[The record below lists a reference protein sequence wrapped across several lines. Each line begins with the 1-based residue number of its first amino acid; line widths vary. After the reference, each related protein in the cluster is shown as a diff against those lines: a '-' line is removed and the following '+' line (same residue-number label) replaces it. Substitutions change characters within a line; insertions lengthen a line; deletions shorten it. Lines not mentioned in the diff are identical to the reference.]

1 MLSCWCA
8 CRGVTT
14 WLLYKFTITAK
25 MGFMYH
31 IPGPDEDPDDPKTNT
46 CPLDPVLENKLN
58 MLAALPKQ
66 IFGMLVPKEL
76 PDVRALMPYS
86 LRLPHARDALDCK
99 FDLVGPVRFSQDQMD
114 EIKSFHAAMME
125 GPQKKKDPKKVAEE
139 LKKLTEA
146 ARKALGEDLPAPDS
160 PPQPADSPTQT
171 QPADS
176 LIQTQPADSLTQTQP
191 AHSLTQ
197 TQPADLPTQTQP
209 ADPLT
214 QTQPADSPTQTQP
227 AHSLTQTQPIHSL
240 TQTQPADSPTQ
251 TQPQAS
257 AEPASAEQRHAPD
270 ENAAS
275 LAASAAAAPAGPS
288 EQEQVPTITCDPM
301 VIDTAAASAALNTAD
316 GPAQTADPKSPDDP
330 SRSSTA
336 KQDEPAKPDELTKF
350 KEGDENAEDGFVS
363 KYFVLPLQQWMDW
376 EDPNRTT
383 DDSFPEVDWE
393 AVRHVKSGWKPLSTL
408 EEVQVPEQGPAC
420 SIGDAMDLDGDQPVP
435 AAPAG
440 HAGTAIGDEP
450 MLCTSIDHQQQSQTL
465 WQSICT
471 IEFTVL
477 EADQAIPD
485 SGTVAYRII
494 SSDASDPSKSTAAF
508 TISDDSQAVISKG
521 TAAFSLLAGDHSIPN
536 GTGTASL
543 EVHSVPSEISTESAS
558 AVGDGAVPGP
568 GSSCLDAGDA
578 SLSAGLTSIP
588 STNGTVPSSNGIVPN
603 SSMTGFKLG
612 QLDPQ
617 RLKNSVVVT
626 TYNST
631 PYFYEGTDPQLTPES
646 KFPDDKLKLQLV
658 VEEEEEDDFMKPP
671 PSKETDA
678 PTDKPAYQAEQSADK
693 GGESTSVTA
702 ATAAAA
708 ATGAAAGSEEGGKEA
723 DDLAVRLIA
732 SKKASTFTEYFK

>member
-76 PDVRALMPYS
+76 PDVRALMPYL

-99 FDLVGPVRFSQDQMD
+99 FDLVGPVSFSQDQMD
-114 EIKSFHAAMME
+114 EIRSFHAAMIE
-125 GPQKKKDPKKVAEE
+125 GPQKKKEPKKVAEE
-139 LKKLTEA
+139 LEKLTEA

-171 QPADS
+171 QP
-176 LIQTQPADSLTQTQP
+176 
-191 AHSLTQ
+191 
-197 TQPADLPTQTQP
+197 
-209 ADPLT
+209 
-214 QTQPADSPTQTQP
+214 
-227 AHSLTQTQPIHSL
+227 
-240 TQTQPADSPTQ
+240 
-251 TQPQAS
+251 QAS

-270 ENAAS
+270 KNAAS

-350 KEGDENAEDGFVS
+350 KEGNENAEDGFVS
-363 KYFVLPLQQWMDW
+363 NYFVLPLQQWMDW
-376 EDPNRTT
+376 EDPNHTM

-393 AVRHVKSGWKPLSTL
+393 AVRHVKYGWKPLSTL

-440 HAGTAIGDEP
+440 HAGTATGDEP

-465 WQSICT
+465 RQSICT

-543 EVHSVPSEISTESAS
+543 EVHPVPSEISTESAS

-588 STNGTVPSSNGIVPN
+588 SSNGTVPSSNGIVPN

-617 RLKNSVVVT
+617 CLKNSVVVT

-658 VEEEEEDDFMKPP
+658 VEEEEEDDFLKPP

-693 GGESTSVTA
+693 GGESTSATA

-708 ATGAAAGSEEGGKEA
+708 ATGAATGSEEGGKEA

>member
-1 MLSCWCA
+1 MLICWCV

-14 WLLYKFTITAK
+14 WLLYTFTITAK

-99 FDLVGPVRFSQDQMD
+99 FDLVGPVSFSQDQME
-114 EIKSFHAAMME
+114 EIRSFHAAMME

-146 ARKALGEDLPAPDS
+146 ARKALGEDLPPPDS
-160 PPQPADSPTQT
+160 PPQPADLPIQT

-176 LIQTQPADSLTQTQP
+176 LTQTHPADSLTQTQPADALTQTQPADSLTQTQP
-191 AHSLTQ
+191 AHSVTQ
-197 TQPADLPTQTQP
+197 TQPAE
-209 ADPLT
+209 
-214 QTQPADSPTQTQP
+214 
-227 AHSLTQTQPIHSL
+227 
-240 TQTQPADSPTQ
+240 SPTQ

-257 AEPASAEQRHAPD
+257 AEPVSTQQQHAAD
-270 ENAAS
+270 EPAALPAAS
-275 LAASAAAAPAGPS
+275 PAAAPAALEAAAPVAAPAGPS
-288 EQEQVPTITCDPM
+288 EQEQVPIIITGPM
-301 VIDTAAASAALNTAD
+301 VIDTAAASAAPNTAD
-316 GPAQTADPKSPDDP
+316 GPAQTADPISPDDL

-363 KYFVLPLQQWMDW
+363 NYFVLPLQQWMDW
-376 EDPNRTT
+376 EDPNHTM

-393 AVRHVKSGWKPLSTL
+393 AVRHVKYGWKPLSTL
-408 EEVQVPEQGPAC
+408 EEVQTPEQRPAC
-420 SIGDAMDLDGDQPVP
+420 SPGDAMDLDGDQPVP
-435 AAPAG
+435 AGPAG
-440 HAGTAIGDEP
+440 HAGTVIGDQP
-450 MLCTSIDHQQQSQTL
+450 LLCTSIDPQQQSQTL
-465 WQSICT
+465 RQSICTGT

-477 EADQAIPD
+477 EADQAIPE

-494 SSDASDPSKSTAAF
+494 SRDASDPSKGTAAF

-536 GTGTASL
+536 GTGTASR
-543 EVHSVPSEISTESAS
+543 EAHPVPSKISTESVS

-578 SLSAGLTSIP
+578 SLSAGLKSVP
-588 STNGTVPSSNGIVPN
+588 SSNGTVPSSSV
-603 SSMTGFKLG
+603 TGFKLG
-612 QLDPQ
+612 QLDP
-617 RLKNSVVVT
+617 RHLINSVVVT

-658 VEEEEEDDFMKPP
+658 VEEEEEDEFLRPP
-671 PSKETDA
+671 PPKETDA
-678 PTDKPAYQAEQSADK
+678 PTDKPADQAEQSADK
-693 GGESTSVTA
+693 GGDSAAA

-708 ATGAAAGSEEGGKEA
+708 ASTAATGSENGGKEA

>member
-1 MLSCWCA
+1 
-8 CRGVTT
+8 
-14 WLLYKFTITAK
+14 

-99 FDLVGPVRFSQDQMD
+99 FDLVGPVSFGQDQLE
-114 EIKSFHAAMME
+114 EIRSFHAAMME

-146 ARKALGEDLPAPDS
+146 AGKALGEDLPAPDS
-160 PPQPADSPTQT
+160 PPQPADSQTQT
-171 QPADS
+171 QPADA
-176 LIQTQPADSLTQTQP
+176 LTQTQPADALTQTQPADSLTQTQP
-191 AHSLTQ
+191 ADF
-197 TQPADLPTQTQP
+197 P
-209 ADPLT
+209 T

-227 AHSLTQTQPIHSL
+227 A
-240 TQTQPADSPTQ
+240 DSPTQ
-251 TQPQAS
+251 NQPQA
-257 AEPASAEQRHAPD
+257 ELASAEQRHAHD
-270 ENAAS
+270 VHAAS
-275 LAASAAAAPAGPS
+275 PAAAAAAAAPAGPL
-288 EQEQVPTITCDPM
+288 EQEQVLTSTNGPM
-301 VIDTAAASAALNTAD
+301 IIDTAAASAAPNAAD
-316 GPAQTADPKSPDDP
+316 GPAQTVDPIIPDDP

-350 KEGDENAEDGFVS
+350 KEGDENAEDVFVS
-363 KYFVLPLQQWMDW
+363 NYFVLPLQQWMDW
-376 EDPNRTT
+376 EDPNHTM

-393 AVRHVKSGWKPLSTL
+393 AVQHVKYGWKPLSTL

-420 SIGDAMDLDGDQPVP
+420 STGDAIDLDGDQPVP
-435 AAPAG
+435 AGPAG
-440 HAGTAIGDEP
+440 HATTATGDEP
-450 MLCTSIDHQQQSQTL
+450 MLYTSTDPQQQSYSHQ
-465 WQSICT
+465 QSICT
-471 IEFTVL
+471 GTTEFTVL

-485 SGTVAYRII
+485 SGTVAYCII
-494 SSDASDPSKSTAAF
+494 SRDAIDPSKGTAAF

-521 TAAFSLLAGDHSIPN
+521 TAAFSLRAGDHSIPS
-536 GTGTASL
+536 GFDTASL
-543 EVHSVPSEISTESAS
+543 EVHPVPSEISTESAS

-568 GSSCLDAGDA
+568 GSSCLDAG
-578 SLSAGLTSIP
+578 LTSVP
-588 STNGTVPSSNGIVPN
+588 SSNGTVPS

-631 PYFYEGTDPQLTPES
+631 PYFYEGTDLQLTPES

-658 VEEEEEDDFMKPP
+658 VEEEEEDDFLKPP
-671 PSKETDA
+671 PPKETDA
-678 PTDKPAYQAEQSADK
+678 PTDKPADQAEQSADK
-693 GGESTSVTA
+693 GGDSTSAAA

-708 ATGAAAGSEEGGKEA
+708 ATGAATGSGEGEKEA